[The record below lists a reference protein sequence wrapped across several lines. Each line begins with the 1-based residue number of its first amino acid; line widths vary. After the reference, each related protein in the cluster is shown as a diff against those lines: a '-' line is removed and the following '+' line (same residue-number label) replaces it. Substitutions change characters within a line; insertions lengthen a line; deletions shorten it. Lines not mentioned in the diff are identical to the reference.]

1 MEVADLEP
9 SVRAR
14 SIIVQIFTLFADS
27 FGHFVRCGRNRLVSG
42 RRVTACLLLE
52 FAGGLAHEH
61 LVSDFDDLGCFDETS
76 L

>member
-1 MEVADLEP
+1 MADLEP

-14 SIIVQIFTLFADS
+14 SIIVQIFTLSADS

-52 FAGGLAHEH
+52 FAGGLAS
-61 LVSDFDDLGCFDETS
+61 LKGSRTKQSSDVVYVG
-76 L
+76 